1 MCIRDRILARSFCFL
16 LSAILSLITSS
27 AASFHLK
34 ILDWGEAENR
44 KKEKESHAYYKKE
57 AGGDPCVQQV

>member
-1 MCIRDRILARSFCFL
+1 MRRFQNPVT
-16 LSAILSLITSS
+16 LSHLS
-27 AASFHLK
+27 SFHLK